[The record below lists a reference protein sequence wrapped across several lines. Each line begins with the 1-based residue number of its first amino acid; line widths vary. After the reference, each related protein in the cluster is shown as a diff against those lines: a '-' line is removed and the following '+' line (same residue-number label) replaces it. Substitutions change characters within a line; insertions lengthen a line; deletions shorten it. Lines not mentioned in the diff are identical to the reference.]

1 MCKGS
6 PSSEVLVCTDGIA
19 NVGLGA
25 LETGEVSEI
34 FLLFF
39 FSLLFLLFSSPY
51 EDFVL
56 HSFFHINNYHGHV
69 TESGAQKNL
78 KISS

>member
-56 HSFFHINNYHGHV
+56 HSFFHINILFSLSITHLIHSDTTN
-69 TESGAQKNL
+69 K
-78 KISS
+78 